1 MSSDTNLSTS
11 ETAPSSANGNFGAAA
26 AATQE
31 SSSASTPATD
41 SSDATS
47 PSSEPALAALSE
59 PAAAATTT
67 AEAEPQDETGAAA
80 ATPTTQAPVA
90 PTTQAPVAPTTQA
103 PVAPTPPAPPTPAAA
118 AADAA
123 IAERI
128 TIPGGHSNGDTST
141 SEGGEWELL
150 TSKIKDWFDANDI
163 GEKFNQARQPLRLL
177 AYFIGLLMV
186 LKVYSGLLG
195 AIGTIPL
202 APRLLELVGLYSVI
216 SFAATRLVRSNDR
229 REVIDSLRQRWS
241 SFSGSKN

>member
-11 ETAPSSANGNFGAAA
+11 ETAPSSANGNFDAAA

-41 SSDATS
+41 SAVATS

-80 ATPTTQAPVA
+80 ETS
-90 PTTQAPVAPTTQA
+90 TTQA
-103 PVAPTPPAPPTPAAA
+103 PVAPTPPAPPTPTPPTPSAA

>member
-31 SSSASTPATD
+31 SFSASTPAAD
-41 SSDATS
+41 SADATS

-59 PAAAATTT
+59 PAAESTTT

-90 PTTQAPVAPTTQA
+90 PTPPAP
-103 PVAPTPPAPPTPAAA
+103 PTPTPPTPAAA